1 MQEITK
7 LMVSDFGIKRLGY
20 DFMGYNVN
28 RRSSL
33 SFHHLI
39 IPKKD
44 CKMYGLGDG
53 YTYWN
58 GVILV
63 QETSHD
69 YLHLIQKYDETTFD
83 RITLQMI
90 EEKAKGYLDKKNLM
104 QIKELLLDFEDRH
117 RGLHTSKG
125 KKLIK
130 REYVTGRF
138 ERF

>member
-7 LMVSDFGIKRLGY
+7 LMVTDFGIKKLGY

-28 RRSSL
+28 RHSNL

-44 CKMYGLGDG
+44 CKAYGLGEG

-58 GVILV
+58 GCVLV
-63 QETSHD
+63 QDTSHD
-69 YLHLIQKYDETTFD
+69 YLHLIQQYDEVTFE
-83 RITLQMI
+83 RITLQII
-90 EEKAKGYLDKKNLM
+90 EEKTKGYLDRKNLLR
-104 QIKELLLDFEDRH
+104 IKDMLLDFEDRH

-130 REYVTGRF
+130 REYTIGRF